1 MDSVRGTVVA
11 TGVFRHAVRVQ
22 LARSVENFTEVYFL

>member
-1 MDSVRGTVVA
+1 MDSLRGTVA

-22 LARSVENFTEVYFL
+22 LARSVENVMVYFM